1 MIHLREKTSMNIQKD
16 LKYLYGWNYYTMKL
30 IGIWPE
36 ERKWNQASNY
46 LVLIPFLMIFCF
58 ICAPQTINLSLISND
73 FNLVIENL
81 SMGNITIT
89 LSLLKTIAFWI
100 NGKPLKSL
108 LNCMTNDWIKVTSK
122 TEQETMAR
130 IANIT
135 RNTIIRSTMMC
146 HTVVAFYVFLRYISM
161 KYNEN
166 KLLFRAYFPYDITVS
181 PNYELTMLG
190 QFVAALYAATSY
202 TAVDTFVAML
212 ILHVCGQLSGIKNE
226 LSRLPTYD
234 KKDLETRLKE
244 IVQRHEYVNRFAETI
259 ENCFNVM
266 LLIQILGCTVQ
277 LCFQCFQAIMSFGS
291 GEAQEYLYFQLMFL
305 FIYVFYVMLQLYLYC
320 YVGERLSVES
330 MEIANAAYNTEWYT
344 LPPKITRMLIIVM
357 CRAKSPL
364 TITAGRFC
372 SFTLQLFSEVL
383 KTSMRYLSVLY
394 AVKDKI
400 KH

>member
-1 MIHLREKTSMNIQKD
+1 M
-16 LKYLYGWNYYTMKL
+16 
-30 IGIWPE
+30 
-36 ERKWNQASNY
+36 A
-46 LVLIPFLMIFCF
+46 
-58 ICAPQTINLSLISND
+58 
-73 FNLVIENL
+73 
-81 SMGNITIT
+81 
-89 LSLLKTIAFWI
+89 
-100 NGKPLKSL
+100 
-108 LNCMTNDWIKVTSK
+108 NDWIKVTSK

-130 IANIT
+130 IASIT
-135 RNTIIRSTMMC
+135 RNTIIKSTVMC

-166 KLLFRAYFPYDITVS
+166 KLLFRAYFPYDTTVS
-181 PNYELTMLG
+181 PNYELTILG

-234 KKDLETRLKE
+234 KKDLKRRLKE
-244 IVQRHEYVNRFAETI
+244 IVQKHEYVNRFAETI

-277 LCFQCFQAIMSFGS
+277 LCFQCFQAIMSFGG
-291 GEAQEYLYFQLMFL
+291 GEAQEYLFFQLMFL
-305 FIYVFYVMLQLYLYC
+305 LVYVFYVMLQLYLYC

-330 MEIANAAYNTEWYT
+330 MEIVNAAYNTEWYT
-344 LPPKITRMLIIVM
+344 LPTNITKMLIIVM

-364 TITAGRFC
+364 TVTAGRFC

-400 KH
+400 KR